1 MWKAI
6 FIILYNTKNI
16 DSTFGSYFN
25 GHLICSNEMHVR
37 QVIEQLKLKDK
48 LVLQETN
55 E

>member
-16 DSTFGSYFN
+16 DSTCGSYFN

-48 LVLQETN
+48 LVLQATN